1 MTPAQPGIL
10 EAIPAF
16 SRYLLF
22 TARPESDPAV
32 TLAALAQRA
41 DGKALVVGLG
51 QGLVERLDES
61 VPGLHPFPDF
71 SMPGLAIPRTP
82 IDLCCWL
89 RSDERGELVHQAR
102 RLEQLLAPAFE
113 LQRGVD
119 AFRYG
124 TGDDLTGYEDGTEN
138 PVGEA
143 AEQTALVAGQGTGL
157 DGASF
162 LALQQWQHDFNRFE
176 AMSGLEQ
183 DHAIGR
189 RKSDNEEL
197 GDAPESAHVKRT
209 AQESFDP
216 EAFVL
221 RRSMPWARDD
231 NCGLMFAAF
240 ASSFDAFEA
249 QMRRMVGA
257 EDGIRDGLF
266 QFSQP
271 LTGCYFWCPPLLD
284 GRLDL
289 RAIGL

>member
-22 TARPESDPAV
+22 AARPESAPAV

-51 QGLVERLDES
+51 QGLVERLGES

-143 AEQTALVAGQGTGL
+143 AEQTALVAGQGAGL

>member
-22 TARPESDPAV
+22 AARPESAPAV

-143 AEQTALVAGQGTGL
+143 AEQTALVAGQGAGL

-197 GDAPESAHVKRT
+197 GDAPKSAHVKRT

>member
-22 TARPESDPAV
+22 AARPESAPAV
-32 TLAALAQRA
+32 TLAALAHRA

-51 QGLVERLDES
+51 QGLVERLGES
-61 VPGLHPFPDF
+61 VPGLRPFPDF
-71 SMPGLAIPRTP
+71 SMPALAIPRTP

-197 GDAPESAHVKRT
+197 DDAPASAHVKRT

-271 LTGCYFWCPPLLD
+271 LSGSYFWCPPLRD
-284 GRLDL
+284 GKLDL

>member
-143 AEQTALVAGQGTGL
+143 AEQTALVAGQGAGL

>member
-143 AEQTALVAGQGTGL
+143 AEQTALVAGQGAGL

-197 GDAPESAHVKRT
+197 GDAPKSAHVKRT

>member
-22 TARPESDPAV
+22 AARPESAPAV
-32 TLAALAQRA
+32 TLAALAHRA

-51 QGLVERLDES
+51 QGLVERLGES

-197 GDAPESAHVKRT
+197 DDAPASAHVKRT

-271 LTGCYFWCPPLLD
+271 LSGSYFWCPPLRD
-284 GRLDL
+284 GKLDL

>member
-22 TARPESDPAV
+22 AARPESAPAV

-51 QGLVERLDES
+51 QGLVERLGES

-143 AEQTALVAGQGTGL
+143 AEQTALVAGQGAGL

-271 LTGCYFWCPPLLD
+271 LTGSYFWCPPLLD
-284 GRLDL
+284 GKLDL

>member
-22 TARPESDPAV
+22 TARPESAPAV

-51 QGLVERLDES
+51 QGLVERLGES
-61 VPGLHPFPDF
+61 VPGLRPFPDF

-197 GDAPESAHVKRT
+197 DDAPASAHVKRT

-271 LTGCYFWCPPLLD
+271 LSGSYFWCPPLRD
-284 GRLDL
+284 GKLDL